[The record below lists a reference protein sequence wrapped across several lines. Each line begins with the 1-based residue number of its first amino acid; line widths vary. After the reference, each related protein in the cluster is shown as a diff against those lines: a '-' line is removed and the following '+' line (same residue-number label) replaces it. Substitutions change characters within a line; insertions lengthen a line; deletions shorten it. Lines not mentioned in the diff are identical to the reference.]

1 MEISLTPFDAIG
13 RARIVQLISKSNQ
26 FNLTTRRYSDADIEQ
41 LENNPQFF
49 TRQIRLKDTFGDN
62 GMISV
67 VICKK
72 GAAVWDIDTWLMSC
86 RVLGRRVEEA
96 VLQEIIKHATKEHV
110 QTLVGTYRPTSRN
123 MMVKEHYK
131 KLGFQLVDQQP
142 ECDRWELKL
151 SDYHSPVLPM
161 TFVD

>member
-26 FNLTTRRYSDADIEQ
+26 FNLTTQRYSEADIEQ
-41 LENNPQFF
+41 LENDPQFF

-67 VICKK
+67 VVCKK
-72 GAAVWDIDTWLMSC
+72 GVTVWEIDTWLMSC

-96 VLQEIIKHATKEHV
+96 VLQEIIKHAKKEQV
-110 QTLVGTYRPTSRN
+110 KTLVGTYRPTSRN

-131 KLGFQLVDQQP
+131 KLGFQLVDKQP
-142 ECDRWELKL
+142 EHDRWELKL
-151 SDYHSPVLPM
+151 SDYRLPELPM
-161 TFVD
+161 TFIN